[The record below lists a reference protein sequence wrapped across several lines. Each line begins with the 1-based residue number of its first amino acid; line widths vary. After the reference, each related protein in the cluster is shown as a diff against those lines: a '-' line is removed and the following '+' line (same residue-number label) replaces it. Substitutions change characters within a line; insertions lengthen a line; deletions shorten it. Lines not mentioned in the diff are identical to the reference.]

1 MIDITNSRSDNDRWD
16 PPPPYEFIPS
26 EDLPCPVA
34 AFPAL
39 QSTNDGRVDMRIGSR
54 FSQNLEWLL
63 RDQPD
68 STHTTQQTALPSPG
82 SDFDLHLNIVIQVVG
97 SRGDVQPFVALGTEL
112 QKHGHRVRLATHT
125 MFEEI
130 VTTAG
135 LEYFS
140 IGGDPVELM
149 SYMVRHPGMI
159 PSIESLRT
167 GDIKRK
173 RASIAEILDGCWRS
187 CVEPDQHHDTPFVA
201 DAIIA
206 NPPSFAHVHCAQAL
220 GVPVH
225 LMFTMPWTSTR
236 AFPHPLAN
244 LNYSGNDPSLGNLIS
259 YHFVEWLTWQCLGDL
274 INMWRREVLDLDAI
288 LATEGPNM
296 VETLQVPFLYCWS
309 SALVP
314 KPQDWGSHIDV
325 CGFFFRD
332 PVVYEPPTELER
344 FLQSGPPPIYI
355 GFGSIVLENV
365 EKTLSVLLEAI
376 ERTGVRAIISRGWCN
391 MQGDENPNIYY
402 IGECPH
408 EWLFQ
413 HVTAVVHH
421 GGAGTTACGLRN
433 GKPTTIIP
441 FFGDQPFWGSMIA
454 AAGAGLEPIPHK
466 SLTVEKLVD
475 AITYCLTP
483 EAASVAQTMADRIN
497 QEDGVRAAVKSFHA
511 HLPRRD
517 IECDLVPGE
526 PAVWQFK
533 KGRRIVKLSKVA
545 ALTLRNQGRLQEK
558 HLQRYQTKPLSI
570 EIRRWE
576 PVTAISSASISTMA
590 GMADATAGIIIDPY
604 KEYRRLRA
612 IAERIPTDGAA
623 PVITEPLNN
632 LETNSNDCNYAK
644 QMAIASAISFAKF
657 LGRSSR
663 GALVDLPLAA
673 AEGMRAAP
681 RFYGEDVQ
689 VNTPVHDWRSGMT
702 VAWSVFT
709 HGIYEGFTDIFVQTY
724 RGKKKSGSLG
734 VAEGL
739 CKGLFSLAAKTGS
752 ATIGLVAYPNQGVY
766 RSLRAAMRKG
776 LAKQI
781 DKARWAE
788 VWVLETGRGA
798 QVEAVELCSRFD
810 ALLSTRDSAAH
821 PSRR

>member
-1 MIDITNSRSDNDRWD
+1 MTSIADSEFDNDSS
-16 PPPPYEFIPS
+16 PPPSEFLPS
-26 EDLPCPVA
+26 GDLPCPGA
-34 AFPAL
+34 ALPVL
-39 QSTNDGRVDMRIGSR
+39 QSTTDGRVDMRVGSR

-63 RDQPD
+63 RDQPY
-68 STHTTQQTALPSPG
+68 STQTTQQTAPPSPV
-82 SDFDLHLNIVIQVVG
+82 SDFNLHLNIVVQVVG

-112 QKHGHRVRLATHT
+112 RKYGHRVRLATHA
-125 MFEEI
+125 MFKEL

-135 LEYFS
+135 LEFFS

-159 PSIESLRT
+159 PSIESLRA

-173 RASIAEILDGCWRS
+173 RAAIAEILDGCWRS
-187 CVEPDQHHDTPFVA
+187 CVEPDQCHNTPFVA

-206 NPPSFAHVHCAQAL
+206 NPPSFGHVHCAQAL

-244 LNYSGNDPSLGNLIS
+244 LKYSGNDPSLGNLIS
-259 YHFVEWLTWQCLGDL
+259 YHFVEWLTWQGLGDL
-274 INMWRREVLDLDAI
+274 INTWRREVLDLDSI
-288 LATEGPNM
+288 PATEGPNL
-296 VETLQVPFLYCWS
+296 VETLQVPVLYCWS

-325 CGFFFRD
+325 CGFFFRE
-332 PVVYEPPTELER
+332 PVAYEPTTELER

-365 EKTLSVLLEAI
+365 EEILSVLLDAI

-391 MQGDENPNIYY
+391 MQGDDNPNIHY
-402 IGECPH
+402 IGDCPH

-466 SLTVEKLVD
+466 SLTAESLAN

-483 EAASVAQTMADRIN
+483 EAASIAQNMADKIN

-511 HLPRRD
+511 RLPRRD

-526 PAVWQFK
+526 PAVWKFR
-533 KGRRIVKLSKVA
+533 KGRRIVKLSKIA
-545 ALTLRNQGRLQEK
+545 ALTLRSQGRLQEK
-558 HLQRYQTKPLSI
+558 HLQQYQTKPLSI

-576 PVTAISSASISTMA
+576 PVTAVSSASLSTIA
-590 GMADATAGIIIDPY
+590 GMTDTIAGIVIDPY

-612 IAERIPTDGAA
+612 TTEMIPTDGAA
-623 PVITEPLNN
+623 PVTIEPLNN
-632 LETNSNDCNYAK
+632 LETDPNDSNYAK
-644 QMAIASAISFAKF
+644 QMAIASAISFTKF
-657 LGRSSR
+657 LGRSFR

-673 AEGMRAAP
+673 AEGMRAVP
-681 RFYGEDVQ
+681 RLYGEDVR
-689 VNTPVHDWRSGMT
+689 VNAPVHDWRSGMT
-702 VAWSVFT
+702 VGCSVFA
-709 HGIYEGFTDIFVQTY
+709 HGVYEGFADIFVQTY
-724 RGKKKSGSLG
+724 RGKQKSGSLG

-739 CKGLFSLAAKTGS
+739 CKGLVSLAAKTGS
-752 ATIGLVAYPNQGVY
+752 ATIGLVAYPNQGIY
-766 RSLRAAMRKG
+766 RSLQAAMRKG

-788 VWVLETGRGA
+788 TWVLETERGA
-798 QVEAVELCSRFD
+798 QVEAVELCSRYD

-821 PSRR
+821 PSRRP

>member
-1 MIDITNSRSDNDRWD
+1 MTDFTNTGFNNDSWD
-16 PPPPYEFIPS
+16 PPPPYEFIPGG
-26 EDLPCPVA
+26 DLPCPVS

-39 QSTNDGRVDMRIGSR
+39 QSTNDGRVDMRVGSR

-68 STHTTQQTALPSPG
+68 STQTTQQTPPPSPG
-82 SDFDLHLNIVIQVVG
+82 YDFDLHLNIVIQVVG

-112 QKHGHRVRLATHT
+112 RKHGHRVRVATHA
-125 MFEEI
+125 MFEEL

-135 LEYFS
+135 LEFFS

-159 PSIESLRT
+159 PSIESLRA
-167 GDIKRK
+167 GDIQRK

-187 CVEPDQHHDTPFVA
+187 CVEPDQRHNTPFVA

-206 NPPSFAHVHCAQAL
+206 NPPSFGHVHCAQAL

-244 LNYSGNDPSLGNLIS
+244 LKYSGNDSSLGNLIS
-259 YHFVEWLTWQCLGDL
+259 YHFVEWLTWQGLGDL
-274 INMWRREVLDLDAI
+274 INMWRREVLNLDSI
-288 LATEGPNM
+288 PATEGPNL

-314 KPQDWGSHIDV
+314 KPQDWGAHI
-325 CGFFFRD
+325 
-332 PVVYEPPTELER
+332 VYEPPTELET
-344 FLQSGPPPIYI
+344 FLQCGPPPIYI

-365 EKTLSVLLEAI
+365 NGILSVLLDAI
-376 ERTGVRAIISRGWCN
+376 ERTGVRAIISRGWCHI
-391 MQGDENPNIYY
+391 QGDVNPNIYY
-402 IGECPH
+402 IGDCPH

-413 HVTAVVHH
+413 HVAAVVHH

-466 SLTVEKLVD
+466 RLTVERLAD

-483 EAASVAQTMADRIN
+483 GAAAAAQVMADRIN

-517 IECDLVPGE
+517 MECDLVPGE
-526 PAVWQFK
+526 PAVWKFK
-533 KGRRIVKLSKVA
+533 KGRRIVKLSKLA
-545 ALTLRNQGRLQEK
+545 AMVLRNRGCLQEK
-558 HLQRYQTKPLSI
+558 HLQRSRYQTKSLSI
-570 EIRRWE
+570 DIRRWE
-576 PVTAISSASISTMA
+576 PVTAIPSASLSTMA

-612 IAERIPTDGAA
+612 TTEGSTTDGAA
-623 PVITEPLNN
+623 PVAINPLKKDPNG
-632 LETNSNDCNYAK
+632 SNYAK
-644 QMAIASAISFAKF
+644 QMAIASAISLAKF

-663 GALVDLPLAA
+663 GVFVDLPLAA
-673 AEGMRAAP
+673 AEGMRAVP
-681 RFYGEDVQ
+681 RFYGGREYGRIPSYK
-689 VNTPVHDWRSGMT
+689 TGE
-702 VAWSVFT
+702 VAWHWHGLYSRTVFT
-709 HGIYEGFTDIFVQTY
+709 KDSPISSFKRT
-724 RGKKKSGSLG
+724 
-734 VAEGL
+734 
-739 CKGLFSLAAKTGS
+739 
-752 ATIGLVAYPNQGVY
+752 
-766 RSLRAAMRKG
+766 
-776 LAKQI
+776 
-781 DKARWAE
+781 
-788 VWVLETGRGA
+788 TGR
-798 QVEAVELCSRFD
+798 R
-810 ALLSTRDSAAH
+810 SAGLWG
-821 PSRR
+821 